1 MAVTIAEYGLDVASA
16 IQDPLFSIA
25 PAELFRRTPQFV
37 VREVTRRDGSVA
49 RSRIR
54 VASGLENSRLSDAD
68 LHDLCWL
75 RSALEPAL
83 ADEYEPVRVVDL
95 FAGCGGLSVG
105 IREACRAL
113 GFGME
118 SVLAND
124 FESRTLDIYGLNFEE
139 SDLRAC
145 PVEELLDSPVGSK
158 TLSAT
163 ERRLGSDLGPIDLVI
178 GGPPCQGHSNLNNH
192 TRNADPKNE
201 LYMRMVRFCEVI
213 RPESVVIENVPGVIR
228 DRGGVAQRAWKR
240 LEQLG
245 YSVDTMVIDAS
256 MVGAAQKR
264 KRSITVA
271 SLSIVPSLAD
281 AVFDVAAGPRPVTWA
296 ISDLIDLEESSVFDS
311 PAEPSA
317 ENARRMK
324 YLIDRGIYELPDS
337 KRPDC
342 HRLKPHTYDAVYGRL
357 YPNRPSP
364 TITTGFG
371 SMGRGRFT
379 HYALPRTI
387 TPHEAARIQFFP
399 DFYDF
404 GDSGRTLL
412 HRMIGNAVPP
422 KLGYA
427 IGLHLLR

>member
-1 MAVTIAEYGLDVASA
+1 MPLG
-16 IQDPLFSIA
+16 IQEPLFSIA
-25 PAELFRRTPQFV
+25 AVESFRRTSQYV
-37 VREVTRRDGSVA
+37 VREVVRRDHSIA

-54 VASGLENSRLSDAD
+54 IVEGLEKSQLSASD

-75 RSALEPAL
+75 RSSTEPGLSA
-83 ADEYEPVRVVDL
+83 EYEPVRVVDL

-113 GFGME
+113 GYRME

-124 FESRTLDIYGLNFEE
+124 FEARTLDIYGLNFTEA
-139 SDLRAC
+139 DLRAC

-158 TLSAT
+158 SPSTT
-163 ERRLGSDLGPIDLVI
+163 ERRLRAELGKIDLVI

-192 TRNADPKNE
+192 TRNQDPKNE
-201 LYMRMVRFCEVI
+201 LYMRMVRFCEVV

-228 DRGGVAQRAWKR
+228 DRDGVAQRAWKR

-245 YSVDTMVIDAS
+245 YSVDTMVIDS
-256 MVGAAQKR
+256 SKVGAAQKR

-271 SLSIVPSLAD
+271 SLSIQPSLSD
-281 AVFDVAAGPRPVTWA
+281 AVPEVAAGPRPVTWA
-296 ISDLIDLEESSVFDS
+296 ISDLIDAEGLTVFDT
-311 PAEPSA
+311 PAEPSP
-317 ENARRMK
+317 ENARRMNH
-324 YLIDRGIYELPDS
+324 LIDSGLYELPDS

-342 HRLKPHTYDAVYGRL
+342 HRLKPHTYDAMYGRL
-357 YPNRPSP
+357 YPDRPSP

-404 GDSGRTLL
+404 GTSGRTLL

>member
-1 MAVTIAEYGLDVASA
+1 
-16 IQDPLFSIA
+16 
-25 PAELFRRTPQFV
+25 
-37 VREVTRRDGSVA
+37 
-49 RSRIR
+49 
-54 VASGLENSRLSDAD
+54 
-68 LHDLCWL
+68 
-75 RSALEPAL
+75 
-83 ADEYEPVRVVDL
+83 
-95 FAGCGGLSVG
+95 
-105 IREACRAL
+105 
-113 GFGME
+113 ME

-124 FESRTLDIYGLNFEE
+124 FESRTLDIFGLNFEE
-139 SDLRAC
+139 ADLRAC
-145 PVEELLDSPVGSK
+145 PIEELLDSPVGSK
-158 TLSAT
+158 ALSLI
-163 ERRLGSDLGPIDLVI
+163 ERRLRSDLGPIDLVI
-178 GGPPCQGHSNLNNH
+178 GGPPCQGNSNLNNH

-264 KRSITVA
+264 RRSITVA
-271 SLSIVPSLAD
+271 SLLVVPSLAD

-296 ISDLIDLEESSVFDS
+296 ISDLIDLEESSVFDT

-324 YLIDRGIYELPDS
+324 YLIDQGIYELPDS

-357 YPNRPSP
+357 YPDRPSP